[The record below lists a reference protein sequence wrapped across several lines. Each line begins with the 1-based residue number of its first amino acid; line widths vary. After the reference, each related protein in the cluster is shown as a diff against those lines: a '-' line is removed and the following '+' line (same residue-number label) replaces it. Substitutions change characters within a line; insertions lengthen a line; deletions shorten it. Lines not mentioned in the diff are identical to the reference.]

1 MKLKTVYEA
10 HGLGEGGDYRYM
22 QLLLIEIIAA
32 FTGIMV
38 HYICN
43 EFEIV
48 QNVRKSWTDWIG

>member
-10 HGLGEGGDYRYM
+10 HGLGEGGDYRCM
-22 QLLLIEIIAA
+22 QLLLIEIIVA